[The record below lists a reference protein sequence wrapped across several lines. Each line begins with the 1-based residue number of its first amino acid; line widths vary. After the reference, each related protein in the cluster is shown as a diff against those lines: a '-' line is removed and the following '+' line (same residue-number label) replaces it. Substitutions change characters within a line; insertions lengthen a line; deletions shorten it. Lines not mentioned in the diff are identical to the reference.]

1 VQIRCLHCGMPF
13 ALGKDVI
20 HAALDLLEEQGL
32 KFYDAR
38 CPKCRKAN
46 RISKPQLL
54 KAAPGWSKATEVDE
68 AETETESESENQ

>member
-1 VQIRCLHCGMPF
+1 MQIRCLHCGMPF

-20 HAALDLLEEQGL
+20 HAALDLLEEQEH

-54 KAAPGWSKATEVDE
+54 KAAPGWSKAVEVVE
-68 AETETESESENQ
+68 AEATTESETEAE